1 VLAVHSTLESVVVT
15 DALKGVQKEFGNQI
29 RPLIQKELDSTTW
42 YAPGVGP
49 IKFSLGGITSEI
61 SSCGPS

>member
-1 VLAVHSTLESVVVT
+1 VVT
-15 DALKGVQKEFGNQI
+15 DAVKGVQKEFGNQI